1 MQRERKTL
9 SVTVRNRRSAK
20 KFQADIKVSG
30 RMGLAEIAEQWAE
43 SSAMSR

>member
-9 SVTVRNRRSAK
+9 SVTVRNRRSAT

-30 RMGLAEIAEQWAE
+30 RLGLQEIAEQ
-43 SSAMSR
+43 SAA